1 MATQAARAL
10 TAAAGGALRMRGASM
25 LGVRRLMTTP
35 PIQPYVAPMFLSLSP
50 LPAPAASA
58 TPLAPAA
65 PSTRGP
71 LDFDWFPSAEERDAE
86 APAIVIEV
94 MNRNSRRPNKANHG
108 ARPCSSFARRAKR
121 PRGTNSGRRRD
132 N

>member
-10 TAAAGGALRMRGASM
+10 AVAAGGALRIRYASM
-25 LGVRRLMTTP
+25 LVVRRLMIAP
-35 PIQPYVAPMFLSLSP
+35 SAQPCVAPLLHSLPP
-50 LPAPAASA
+50 LP
-58 TPLAPAA
+58 TTTLTAA
-65 PSTRGP
+65 PSTRSAI
-71 LDFDWFPSAEERDAE
+71 DFGWLPFAEELDAE
-86 APAIVIEV
+86 ELDANAPAIVVEV

-121 PRGTNSGRRRD
+121 PRGTNSGRRRG